1 MKLNKDPFST
11 NMNMVELDG
20 KRVLVLPSQAKST
33 KDKEIVI
40 GEERQPRM
48 IKPKSPKD
56 DQWQKNERSKS
67 QRCPKATFDIFMAKY
82 KEGRAGIR
90 GHENRTIRNTKL
102 DSPIFLSQA
111 STSAAKSL
119 SSQQMISD
127 PAITKFRRTGSSS
140 ARLSSGALLLGRAI
154 NAWIVGI
161 FTDDV
166 SVVSSLGGV
175 VWTMSSATD
184 ALPPRMV
191 RTCWGF

>member
-1 MKLNKDPFST
+1 MKLDKDPFST
-11 NMNMVELDG
+11 SMNMVELDG

-33 KDKEIVI
+33 KGKEIVI
-40 GEERQPRM
+40 GEEWPPRM
-48 IKPKSPKD
+48 IKPKSLKD
-56 DQWQKNERSKS
+56 DQWQKNEGSKS

-119 SSQQMISD
+119 SSRQMISD
-127 PAITKFRRTGSSS
+127 PAVAKFRRTGSSS
-140 ARLSSGALLLGRAI
+140 ARLSSGALLLGRAT
-154 NAWIVGI
+154 NAWIVGT

-166 SVVSSLGGV
+166 SALSSLGGV
-175 VWTMSSATD
+175 VQTMSSATD